1 MSVAKKETPG
11 IIRAFNMGDT
21 ATSRESSQ
29 TNAEIYDALV
39 EFRDCR
45 EVSYHRIAHK
55 INYLIVQYSTLH
67 NADTLPHYS
76 FDYIFILSHYF
87 SYTFV

>member
-45 EVSYHRIAHK
+45 EVLYHQIAHK
-55 INYLIVQYSTLH
+55 IN
-67 NADTLPHYS
+67 
-76 FDYIFILSHYF
+76 
-87 SYTFV
+87 

>member
-1 MSVAKKETPG
+1 MSVAKREAPG

-29 TNAEIYDALV
+29 TNAEIYEALA

-45 EVSYHRIAHK
+45 EVLYYLTAHK
-55 INYLIVQYSTLH
+55 II
-67 NADTLPHYS
+67 
-76 FDYIFILSHYF
+76 
-87 SYTFV
+87 